1 MSDDFGDNI
10 IKCPVL
16 KKEILEALCLDIN
29 LVRTKSA
36 KPSILLEV
44 VDLKKAEEICPIC
57 SFRPL

>member
-29 LVRTKSA
+29 LVRTKNA

-44 VDLKKAEEICPIC
+44 VDLKK
-57 SFRPL
+57 S